1 MVTSL
6 KDWDLVPEER
16 TSGIYAKASTS
27 PDVALAELR
36 EITGE
41 EPVAVLLFATEGRPP
56 AAAAYPPRP
65 KRLDQG
71 YSLTHRLSSWLHAFT
86 RTTVA
91 EVPAYVSAW
100 FPERSVIVVPI
111 CTPDWKLA
119 CS

>member
-41 EPVAVLLFATEGRPP
+41 EPVAVLLFATEGRPRR
-56 AAAAYPPRP
+56 PPPIHPGR
-65 KRLDQG
+65 
-71 YSLTHRLSSWLHAFT
+71 SAST
-86 RTTVA
+86 RA
-91 EVPAYVSAW
+91 I
-100 FPERSVIVVPI
+100 R
-111 CTPDWKLA
+111 
-119 CS
+119 